1 LIKTRWLILMAVVI
15 AAVLVWASLM
25 LVTPALAAG
34 DGERVAENVG
44 KLLGGWA
51 KSLYVGITAIVA
63 LMFLLN
69 RRFADLAIFVVA
81 AVLVGGFVL
90 APAEVAGTI
99 RDIWNTITG

>member
-1 LIKTRWLILMAVVI
+1 MRKTLWWILLAAVV
-15 AAVLVWASLM
+15 AVVLVWVSLM

-34 DGERVAENVG
+34 DGERVGENVG

-69 RRFADLAIFVVA
+69 RRFADLAVFVVA

-90 APAEVAGTI
+90 APTEVAGTI
-99 RDIWNTITG
+99 RDIWHTITG

>member
-1 LIKTRWLILMAVVI
+1 MRKTLWWILL
-15 AAVLVWASLM
+15 AAIVAIVLVWASLM

-34 DGERVAENVG
+34 DGERVGENVG
-44 KLLGGWA
+44 KLLGSWA

-69 RRFADLAIFVVA
+69 RRFADLAVFLVA

-99 RDIWNTITG
+99 RDIWHTITG